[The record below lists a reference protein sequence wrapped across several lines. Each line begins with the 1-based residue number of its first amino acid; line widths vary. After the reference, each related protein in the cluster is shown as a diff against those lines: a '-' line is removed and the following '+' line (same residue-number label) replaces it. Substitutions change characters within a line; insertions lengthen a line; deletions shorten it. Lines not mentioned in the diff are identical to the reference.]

1 MHILK
6 DTDNRDHTLTV
17 RHKRCPALQATPDL
31 MDMTH
36 ATAGLL
42 TYGSLPLILLPGGMC
57 LKYTPVA
64 YEPWLAV
71 YSCGNSAGLPPA
83 SLFGSKRNLIPI
95 KGPLHRGEV

>member
-1 MHILK
+1 MQRMSLGAA
-6 DTDNRDHTLTV
+6 DNRDHTLTV
-17 RHKRCPALQATPDL
+17 RHKRCPAPQATPDL

-42 TYGSLPLILLPGGMC
+42 AYGSVLLVLLPGGMC

-71 YSCGNSAGLPPA
+71 YSCGNSAGLPPT
-83 SLFGSKRNLIPI
+83 SLFNSKTEFDPNQ
-95 KGPLHRGEV
+95 GTAA